1 VSWKWN
7 ENTVLNAIRQGN
19 VQKQLNVIDELPQP
33 ADVRKVLDDRLQI
46 CRKPRSPRLIL
57 VEKVNDYEIYIS
69 IPDGKSDC
77 DFIVWRYSPNLNP
90 PVKIP
95 KHDEDLGSIY
105 VDLKKKDRKIDE
117 YLINATFKLL
127 RDRWSVNQIINNY
140 FNDLSITLKEEIRK
154 FLVTL
159 KWIGLQEDANYPPPK
174 YLGSKMTLAVYAL
187 LEAGFDPKKDI
198 RKILRF

>member
-1 VSWKWN
+1 M
-7 ENTVLNAIRQGN
+7 
-19 VQKQLNVIDELPQP
+19 
-33 ADVRKVLDDRLQI
+33 
-46 CRKPRSPRLIL
+46 
-57 VEKVNDYEIYIS
+57 
-69 IPDGKSDC
+69 
-77 DFIVWRYSPNLNP
+77 
-90 PVKIP
+90 
-95 KHDEDLGSIY
+95 Y

>member
-1 VSWKWN
+1 VSWKWE
-7 ENTVLNAIRQGN
+7 ENTVLNAIRRG

-33 ADVRKVLDDRLQI
+33 ADVRNVLDDRLQI
-46 CRKPRSPRLIL
+46 CRNRSPRLIL
-57 VEKVNDYEIYIS
+57 VEKVDDYEIYIS
-69 IPDGKSDC
+69 IPGGKSNC

-95 KHDEDLGSIY
+95 KHDEDLGSMY
-105 VDLKKKDRKIDE
+105 VDLKKKDPKINE
-117 YLINATFKLL
+117 YLINATIRLL
-127 RDRWSVNQIINNY
+127 RDRWSVNQIINHY
-140 FNDLSITLKEEIRK
+140 FKDLSITLKEEIRK

-159 KWIGLQEDANYPPPK
+159 KWIGLQEDVNYPPPK

-187 LEAGFDPKKDI
+187 LEVGFDPKKDI